1 MLIKYTI
8 FLLATCNFVYFF
20 LISLIHC
27 LIHFCLAP
35 YPLKNIA
42 VKITSTSVN
51 VSWNP
56 PEQVTGPTNY
66 IVTAKDNETKKQIG
80 SCTTQG

>member
-1 MLIKYTI
+1 MLMKYTI
-8 FLLATCNFVYFF
+8 FLLATCNFIYLFF
-20 LISLIHC
+20 LIS

-35 YPLKNIA
+35 YPLEN
-42 VKITSTSVN
+42 VTVDITSTSVN

-56 PEQVTGPTNY
+56 PGLKTGPTNY
-66 IVTAKDNETKKQIG
+66 RVTAKDNETKKQIG